1 MTRGW
6 ALGVVPLLV
15 SMAVV
20 YVLTGYEFVNMMM
33 TQVPEERSTIEDQTP
48 QWTTPEAQERKNMS

>member
-1 MTRGW
+1 M
-6 ALGVVPLLV
+6 PLLV

-20 YVLTGYEFVNMMM
+20 YVLTGYEFLNMMM

-48 QWTTPEAQERKNMS
+48 QWTIPEATEQKSVS